1 MLGSE
6 FMARLEQVAVLQTID
21 DKWREHLR
29 SMDDLKEGI
38 HLRSYAQKDPLLEYK
53 QEAFKLFVDL
63 IGEIN
68 KVAVQFAF
76 RYFPQMT
83 AEQQKQVQSRVVA
96 PALKKSNV
104 SGGNYNYEHSATA
117 LPSFVTSASA
127 PRAQQAEGTEPG
139 GVRIRTERREQPKIG
154 RNDPCPCGSGKKY
167 KACHGKQTV
176 EQV

>member
-1 MLGSE
+1 
-6 FMARLEQVAVLQTID
+6 MARLEQVAVLQTID

-68 KVAVQFAF
+68 KMAVQFAF

-83 AEQQKQVQSRVVA
+83 AEQQKQVQERVVGNRASRGDA
-96 PALKKSNV
+96 PSLRKSNT
-104 SGGNYNYEHSATA
+104 SAGNYNYEHSATA
-117 LPSFVTSASA
+117 LPSFITSAA
-127 PRAQQAEGTEPG
+127 PKANQAEGTEPG
-139 GVRIRTERREQPKIG
+139 GVRIRTERRDQPKIG
-154 RNDPCPCGSGKKY
+154 RNAPCPCGSGKKY
-167 KACHGKQTV
+167 KQCHGKQYAEV
-176 EQV
+176 